1 MAAETVGES
10 QEFRRGVRAL
20 GDGTEEAPVVPG
32 AGSVP
37 AGGARTAANASRG
50 DAVGQP
56 GTTVVNPP
64 ELH

>member
-1 MAAETVGES
+1 M
-10 QEFRRGVRAL
+10 RAP
-20 GDGTEEAPVVPG
+20 GDGAEEAPVASG

-37 AGGARTAANASRG
+37 AGGERTAANASRG

-64 ELH
+64 ELR

>member
-1 MAAETVGES
+1 MPARPSGRPVRKAVPVSGCTEAAK
-10 QEFRRGVRAL
+10 A
-20 GDGTEEAPVVPG
+20 PG
-32 AGSVP
+32 A
-37 AGGARTAANASRG
+37 